1 MPSSSQTDR
10 RRKSSRRDYCDERG
24 GKDSIEVEYKSP
36 QHHQLQRKHSNSQKE
51 SSWLDIDSELE
62 ISSKHKNDYSREE
75 KELLERTI
83 SQRRDSNRE
92 KSRDVDS
99 QKIPRTSSSKSSHQS
114 SNNIDMIHR
123 DRNHE
128 RRKARREKRSQ
139 KQYDSRD
146 SSNSLQYDSSN
157 ETDEKK
163 YRSSHKRK
171 TDRSSDRKSGHAKK
185 KEEESLQKQ
194 SSSRDSSRQRFDSSS
209 NEFSYEKTLKSD
221 GMLESNYNKLSTT
234 KEKPPKQPK
243 YEMKQDKW
251 KKTYSSKNR
260 DSKEIKIPME
270 IECNNAHDEEQNK
283 IIQEVQRKQEYEK
296 VERKRKQ
303 QASKNKKKK
312 EVSDIEN
319 QNRQETFDD
328 NPLEENHS
336 KRRYKHDQEIVHTSQ
351 GQRNQMPAEHY
362 TKPQRFRKYVWP
374 FILLML
380 ILCIAA
386 WLGRY
391 IPGLRDEVKK
401 LEVQVGRLQEVNS
414 NLE

>member
-1 MPSSSQTDR
+1 MPSSSRTDR
-10 RRKSSRRDYCDERG
+10 RRKSRRDHCDERG
-24 GKDSIEVEYKSP
+24 GEGTIEVEYQLP
-36 QHHQLQRKHSNSQKE
+36 QHHQLQRKHSNTQKD
-51 SSWLDIDSELE
+51 SSWLDIDSDLE
-62 ISSKHKNDYSREE
+62 ISSKHKNGDSREE
-75 KELLERTI
+75 NELVERAI
-83 SQRRDSNRE
+83 SQRRDSIRE

-99 QKIPRTSSSKSSHQS
+99 QKIPITSSSKLSHQS
-114 SNNIDMIHR
+114 STNIDMNYR

-139 KQYDSRD
+139 KQFDSRD

-157 ETDEKK
+157 EIDEKK
-163 YRSSHKRK
+163 YRSSDKSK
-171 TDRSSDRKSGHAKK
+171 TDRSSDRKLRHANK
-185 KEEESLQKQ
+185 KEEGSLQKQ
-194 SSSRDSSRQRFDSSS
+194 SNSRDISRQRCDSSS
-209 NEFSYEKTLKSD
+209 NEYSYEKKLKSD
-221 GMLESNYNKLSTT
+221 SILESNHNKLNTT

-243 YEMKQDKW
+243 YEMKQDKR
-251 KKTYSSKNR
+251 KKTYSSKKR
-260 DSKEIKIPME
+260 ESKEIDIPME
-270 IECNNAHDEEQNK
+270 IECNNAYNEEQNK
-283 IIQEVQRKQEYEK
+283 IIQEVQRKREYDK
-296 VERKRKQ
+296 VEGKRKG
-303 QASKNKKKK
+303 KNNKKK

-336 KRRYKHDQEIVHTSQ
+336 KRRCQNDQEFVHTSQ
-351 GQRNQMPAEHY
+351 GQRNQMPTEHC
-362 TKPQRFRKYVWP
+362 TKSQRFRKCVWP
-374 FILLML
+374 FMLLIL